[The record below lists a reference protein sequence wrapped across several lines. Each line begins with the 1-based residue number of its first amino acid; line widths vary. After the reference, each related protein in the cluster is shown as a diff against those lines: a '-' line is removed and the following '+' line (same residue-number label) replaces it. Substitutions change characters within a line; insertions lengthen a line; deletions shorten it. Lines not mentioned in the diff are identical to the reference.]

1 MLPSHYHLAGT
12 FEEDRHRGEARR
24 HEHERALRETRVE
37 RPSLP
42 ARLVAAAA
50 RFVRRESP
58 SLAGL
63 ACRLPDGKVGR
74 TAFVQQGGEW
84 ALVCRVG

>member
-1 MLPSHYHLAGT
+1 MLVDS
-12 FEEDRHRGEARR
+12 FEQDRHRGEARR

-37 RPSLP
+37 HPSLR
-42 ARLVAAAA
+42 ARLVAAATRLA
-50 RFVRRESP
+50 GRDRR

-63 ACRLPDGKVGR
+63 SCRLPDGKVGR